1 MQIVTAK
8 HCQGDDVGRVY
19 KVFVLFLG
27 THGLIVSTGEI
38 VKLIISII
46 LNWKEIW
53 SSLFWNVLKSV
64 GNFKQ
69 WILHKVPEPISH
81 WDIYR
86 DPIIFCR
93 EMISKGDINI

>member
-46 LNWKEIW
+46 LN
-53 SSLFWNVLKSV
+53 
-64 GNFKQ
+64 
-69 WILHKVPEPISH
+69 
-81 WDIYR
+81 
-86 DPIIFCR
+86 
-93 EMISKGDINI
+93 